1 MLYNHRMR
9 KYLIILAIIFLTV
22 SCSTVKNTMSSVEE
36 SISNWWGK
44 VTPFKDDTEEVSKR
58 LDALEREIGGKEA
71 DKGIILV
78 ASGHPDYPPVM
89 WREGDYIAGVGAEV
103 LKLAFEALDISVDSQ
118 FQGSWRQVL
127 EKAANGQIDAIVG
140 TYMTDERE
148 KYLEFSVPYMKDPV
162 VIFVAK
168 GKAFPFLRYDDL
180 VGKRGTSA
188 VGDSFGPEFD
198 KFIARKL
205 IVTRALTI
213 EDNFNRLLSGDA
225 DYFIC
230 SKHSGLLEA
239 EKLGI
244 SDKIESLLTDAT
256 AENLYI
262 ALSRKSRFVKYMPD
276 INKKIE
282 TLVKD
287 GTVDK
292 LIDEKRAAYLD
303 AFKTRG
309 VK

>member
-1 MLYNHRMR
+1 MLYNHWMR

-22 SCSTVKNTMSSVEE
+22 SCGTVKNTISSVEN

-44 VTPFKDDTEEVSKR
+44 VTPFKDDSEELNRR
-58 LDALEREIGGKEA
+58 LNALEREIEGKGA
-71 DKGIILV
+71 ALN

-103 LKLAFEALDISVDSQ
+103 LKLAFEGLDISVQ
-118 FQGSWRQVL
+118 PGYQGSWRQAL
-127 EKAANGQIDAIVG
+127 ERAADGQIDAIVG
-140 TYMTDERE
+140 AYMTDER
-148 KYLEFSVPYMKDPV
+148 KKSLEFSVPYMKDPV

-168 GKAFPFLRYDDL
+168 GKAFPFWRYDDL

-188 VGDSFGPEFD
+188 VGDGFGPEFD
-198 KFIARKL
+198 KFIAQKL
-205 IVTRALTI
+205 TATRALTV
-213 EDNFNRLLSGDA
+213 EDNFNRLLSGEA

-230 SKHSGLLEA
+230 AMHSGLIEA
-239 EKLGI
+239 EKLGV
-244 SDKIESLLTDAT
+244 SDKIEYLFTNAT

-262 ALSRKSRFVKYMPD
+262 AISKKSRYVKYMPE

-282 TLVKD
+282 TFVND

-303 AFKTRG
+303 ALKTG
-309 VK
+309 GGK